1 VPELSSEGEGG
12 GEGEVLAE
20 KYRPK
25 TLDEVVGQD
34 HVIKALKEMVKKGL
48 PLPHML
54 FFGPPG
60 CGKTSTAHA
69 LANELKVPIIELNA
83 SDERGIT
90 TIRGKIKRLAQT
102 TGYRIILL
110 DECDQMTEEAQHA
123 LRRIMEKT
131 HTTFI
136 LTANEDWKIIDPI
149 KSRCVNF
156 RFNKLSYQDMAKI
169 IVKILRSE
177 GVEVKLTPE
186 VGEALTLLLDYTNG
200 DMRRTLNLLETMI
213 TSTKS
218 LTVETV
224 KALIPP
230 SLAQEALELATKGDW
245 EKALKK
251 LEDAYVQSKLE
262 PQITIENL
270 YKAIAKLEVPVHVK
284 LRLYDKLA
292 ETERGIKVGCNPL
305 IQLAGF
311 LANAFASIT
320 ELKGKVQ

>member
-1 VPELSSEGEGG
+1 M
-12 GEGEVLAE
+12 LAE

-90 TIRGKIKRLAQT
+90 TIRSKIKRLAQT
-102 TGYRIILL
+102 AGYRIILL

-213 TSTKS
+213 TSTKG

-230 SLAQEALELATKGDW
+230 SLAQEALELATRGDW

-251 LEDAYVQSKLE
+251 LEDAYIQSKLE

-270 YKAIAKLEVPVHVK
+270 YKAIAKLEVPIHVK

>member
-1 VPELSSEGEGG
+1 M
-12 GEGEVLAE
+12 LAE

-90 TIRGKIKRLAQT
+90 TIRSKIKRLAQT

-169 IVKILRSE
+169 VVKILRSE

-186 VGEALTLLLDYTNG
+186 VGEALNLLLDYTNG

-251 LEDAYVQSKLE
+251 LEDAYIQSKLE

-270 YKAIAKLEVPVHVK
+270 YKAIARLEVPIHVK

-320 ELKGKVQ
+320 ELKGRVQ

>member
-1 VPELSSEGEGG
+1 
-12 GEGEVLAE
+12 VLAE

-90 TIRGKIKRLAQT
+90 TIRSKIKRLAQT

-169 IVKILRSE
+169 VVKILRSE

-186 VGEALTLLLDYTNG
+186 VGEALNLLLDYTNG

-251 LEDAYVQSKLE
+251 LEDAYIQSKLE

-270 YKAIAKLEVPVHVK
+270 YKAIARLEVPIHVK

-320 ELKGKVQ
+320 ELKGRVQ

>member
-1 VPELSSEGEGG
+1 MPELSSEGEGK
-12 GEGEVLAE
+12 VLAE

-34 HVIKALKEMVKKGL
+34 HVIKALKEMVKKL

-186 VGEALTLLLDYTNG
+186 VGEALNLLLDYTNG

-213 TSTKS
+213 TSTKG